1 MQMGGRAP
9 RGPQDAPAQRKP
21 WGGGS
26 RGSGLGPPI
35 SLSHPLAHPPSPR
48 PPTSPRWWQTLSV
61 GHRAGGDAAVT
72 PSCPS
77 NGNVANSAARKET
90 PPKSTPRP
98 SDARSRRIH
107 HAGTAAVRGGVGGG
121 PKLRARGGRGP
132 RTDWGSIP
140 SPRVPRVKLTPASSP
155 KFNSMGCPRNLPDAQ
170 RSVLT
175 NGALLSAG
183 DPDPGV
189 DSC

>member
-21 WGGGS
+21 WG
-26 RGSGLGPPI
+26 RGLGVGGWVPQSPCPT
-35 SLSHPLAHPPSPR
+35 PLHIPSSPR

-77 NGNVANSAARKET
+77 NGNVANSAARKEN

-98 SDARSRRIH
+98 SDARSRRIRH
-107 HAGTAAVRGGVGGG
+107 PGTAAVRGGVGVG
-121 PKLRARGGRGP
+121 PKLHARGGRGP

-155 KFNSMGCPRNLPDAQ
+155 KFNSMGSPRNLPDAQ

-175 NGALLSAG
+175 NGALLSAW
-183 DPDPGV
+183 DPDPRV